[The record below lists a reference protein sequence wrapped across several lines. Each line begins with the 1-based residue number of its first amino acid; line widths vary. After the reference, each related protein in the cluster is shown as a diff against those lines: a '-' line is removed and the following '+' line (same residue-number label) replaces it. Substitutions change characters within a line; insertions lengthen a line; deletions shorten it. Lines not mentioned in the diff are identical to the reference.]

1 MLLRGWLDID
11 LPVGSDEQLLPLH
24 HLVLSGFFHFL
35 NVFLLIYE
43 FSCFFSS
50 CSLPCPAGKGEWV
63 SSCVGALL
71 LAKVSPEHICVC
83 TQSVG
88 WNIVCVKSPTSH
100 ISGGF

>member
-50 CSLPCPAGKGEWV
+50 CSLPCPAGRVGEQLCG
-63 SSCVGALL
+63 SFAAGQGQPRAHMCV
-71 LAKVSPEHICVC
+71 HR
-83 TQSVG
+83 QSVG